1 VTNLPFASGSFNF
14 SFDLAMSAPERPPS
28 LDPVAAARWAGHSL
42 GEASPWLHEEVAARM
57 QDRLDFI
64 KLQPT
69 RWVHWEPLRGGLL
82 AQRALQKRYP
92 QAEAWMSSEQTAQA
106 VAARS
111 AVQGPW
117 WQVAR
122 WLGPRI
128 QVGLPPEGQAQMLWA
143 NMALHTAVQPQNLL
157 KIWHRALAVDGFL
170 MFSCL
175 GPDTLREL
183 RDVYAQQGWPEPA
196 HEFTD
201 MHDWGDMLV
210 EAGFAEPVMDMERI
224 TLTYET
230 PERLLADLRA
240 WGRNLHIQ
248 RYVGLR
254 GRRWREQL
262 NRGLMA
268 LARPE
273 EGGRLRLTFEIVYG
287 HALKPRPRATVSA
300 QTEIG
305 LDQMR
310 QMLRG
315 NAGISDKV

>member
-1 VTNLPFASGSFNF
+1 
-14 SFDLAMSAPERPPS
+14 
-28 LDPVAAARWAGHSL
+28 
-42 GEASPWLHEEVAARM
+42 M

-64 KLQPT
+64 KLKPA

-82 AQRALQKRYP
+82 AQKALQKRYP
-92 QAEAWMSSEQTAQA
+92 QAEAWLSSEQTVQA
-106 VAARS
+106 LAARS

-128 QVGLPPEGQAQMLWA
+128 QVGIPPEGQAQMLWA
-143 NMALHTAVQPQNLL
+143 NMVLHSAVLPQKLL
-157 KIWHRALAVDGFL
+157 KIWHRALAADGFL

-183 RDVYAQQGWPEPA
+183 RDVYDHQGWPAPA

-230 PERLLADLRA
+230 PERLLAELRA
-240 WGRNLHIQ
+240 WGRNLHVQ
-248 RYVGLR
+248 RFAGLR

-262 NRGLMA
+262 DSVLMA

-273 EGGRLRLTFEIVYG
+273 EGGRLTLTFEIVYG
-287 HALKPRPRATVSA
+287 HAMKPQPRATVSA
-300 QTEIG
+300 RTEIG

-315 NAGISDKV
+315 KAGISDKV